1 VRHVA
6 VFGDDLE
13 ALDGLRVAD
22 DIVEVDWAV
31 LFDPALSV
39 VWSPRCAKSLFTR
52 AVRSLLLPLHWGF
65 A

>member
-39 VWSPRCAKSLFTR
+39 V
-52 AVRSLLLPLHWGF
+52 
-65 A
+65 